1 MIHLSSVVL
10 HTIISLATQVNSDQP
25 DDDKFEDEVL
35 EVLHEVAFLMADNLK
50 RSVFTVQS
58 QSPTHQV

>member
-10 HTIISLATQVNSDQP
+10 HTIISLATEINSDQLA
-25 DDDKFEDEVL
+25 DDEL
-35 EVLHEVAFLMADNLK
+35 EVLREVAFSMADNLK

-58 QSPTHQV
+58 TVTY